1 VKAKAKGY
9 DYSELLGLIKSKKLR
24 QEDLALKIG
33 MNPATLNLKLNNKS
47 EFNQSQIRQICIVLD
62 IPSRLVPKYFFCEQT
77 LENAS

>member
-1 VKAKAKGY
+1 MKAKAKGY
-9 DYSELLGLIKSKKLR
+9 DYSELLGLMKAKKLR